1 MEHSEAI
8 RLKAAEQYLLGEL
21 SGDLREQYEEHF
33 FSCVECCEEVKAGAA
48 FIDSARDILGSQEN
62 PALLSASSRT
72 WSRSW
77 LAVLARPRFAV
88 PAMAILLLT
97 IAYQNTVL
105 IPHMKAALS
114 QATAPQTLPSF
125 SLITENS
132 RGGVPV
138 TITVPPNKAFSL
150 YLDIP
155 PQGDFP
161 LYICEV
167 ENESGT
173 PEFSLHVSREEAKEA
188 VQLLIPPFRL
198 GQGKHVLIVRGYDG
212 AGRVSGSGGSEV
224 ARYRFTLHFE
234 A

>member
-21 SGDLREQYEEHF
+21 KGDLREQYEEHF
-33 FSCVECCEEVKAGAA
+33 FSCVECSEEVKAGAA
-48 FIDSARDILGSQEN
+48 FIDNARDILGTQEN
-62 PALLSASSRT
+62 PALTAAPGRT
-72 WSRSW
+72 RARDWF
-77 LAVLARPRFAV
+77 AILARPAWAV

-105 IPHMKAALS
+105 IPHMKTALS

-132 RGGVPV
+132 RGGAPL
-138 TITVPPNKAFSL
+138 TITVPSNKAFSL

-161 LYICEV
+161 VYTCEV
-167 ENESGT
+167 QNESGT
-173 PEFSLHVSREEAKEA
+173 PEFSLNVPREEAKEA
-188 VQLLIPPFRL
+188 VELLIPPFRL
-198 GQGKHVLIVRGYDG
+198 GQGKHVLIVRGHDG
-212 AGRVSGSGGSEV
+212 TGRGSSPGGTEV
-224 ARYRFTLHFE
+224 ARYPFTLHFKN
-234 A
+234 

>member
-21 SGDLREQYEEHF
+21 KGDLREQYEEHF
-33 FSCVECCEEVKAGAA
+33 FSCVECSEEVKAGAA
-48 FIDSARDILGSQEN
+48 FIDNARDILGTQEN
-62 PALLSASSRT
+62 PALTAAPGGTRARD
-72 WSRSW
+72 WF
-77 LAVLARPRFAV
+77 AILARPAWAV

-105 IPHMKAALS
+105 IPHMKTALS

-132 RGGVPV
+132 RGGAPLA
-138 TITVPPNKAFSL
+138 ITVPSNKAFSL

-161 LYICEV
+161 VYRCEV
-167 ENESGT
+167 ESESGT
-173 PEFSLHVSREEAKEA
+173 PEFSLTVSREEAKEA
-188 VQLLIPPFRL
+188 VELLIPPFRL
-198 GQGKHVLIVRGYDG
+198 GQGNHVLIVRGDDG
-212 AGRVSGSGGSEV
+212 TGRGSGPGGTEV
-224 ARYRFTLHFE
+224 ARYPFTLHFKN
-234 A
+234 